1 MASSTSV
8 SQFSILAP
16 QHLSQSMFAPQI
28 AAMTPSEPRTP
39 AQPAKSS
46 HKAFRLNVSRS
57 SSAMKLPNPKPVS
70 NLPETAPLQPLV
82 QPSKF
87 STYSPVTQSK
97 TKSLAKNFVLDK
109 SKLSPS
115 KLQYRKAQQKKPTAV
130 SVFDE
135 GVTHTVLDTPP
146 SNTTVGKDPST
157 FSAAVTQ
164 LSRLSRHAS
173 PPKVAASGQST
184 PQDKADTETTTTEST
199 TVKNSPSIVTIKKRR
214 EFCSSKVISPKKG
227 KAIMVQETTGFSSGE
242 DYFVDLIRTCWSA
255 ISGQSTL
262 HSKLSITQI
271 SEIHNYFV
279 QNHKTMQ
286 IMKNDCIVEKP
297 APIHYKRKYPER
309 KLLLLDLDET
319 LIHCTGDASQRHRFD
334 MEVDF
339 INHEGIPL
347 TGYLNVRPYTQ
358 HFLEVMSE
366 NFEVVVFTA
375 SMKYY
380 ADRILKILDPH
391 RKYISEVFYRD
402 SCCRTRNEK
411 LVKDLTVF
419 KGIPLFEMILV
430 DNNAYCMW
438 PQPENGIPIIN
449 FEHDRKD
456 QELLKL
462 EPFLLSLKDSK
473 NHNALIRS
481 QFKLH
486 QILQSPTL
494 AQFYSHF

>member
-1 MASSTSV
+1 MASPTSV

-16 QHLSQSMFAPQI
+16 HHLSQSMFASQSVAP
-28 AAMTPSEPRTP
+28 TPGEPRTP
-39 AQPAKSS
+39 AQAAKSS

-57 SSAMKLPNPKPVS
+57 SSAMKLPHPKPLAGS
-70 NLPETAPLQPLV
+70 QETAPLQPLV

-87 STYSPVTQSK
+87 STYSPVMQSK
-97 TKSLAKNFVLDK
+97 TKSLSKNFVLDK

-130 SVFDE
+130 SVFDVE
-135 GVTHTVLDTPP
+135 VTHTVLDTPP
-146 SNTTVGKDPST
+146 SNTTAGKDPST

-164 LSRLSRHAS
+164 LSRLPRKAS
-173 PPKVAASGQST
+173 PHRAAASGQST
-184 PQDKADTETTTTEST
+184 PQDKTDAETTTTEST

-214 EFCSSKVISPKKG
+214 DFCSTKVISPKKG
-227 KAIMVQETTGFSSGE
+227 KVISVQETNSFSSGE

-262 HSKLSITQI
+262 HSKFSISQI
-271 SEIHNYFV
+271 SEMHNYFL

-286 IMKNDCIVEKP
+286 IMKNDCIVERP
-297 APIHYKRKYPER
+297 APIHYKRRYPDR

-319 LIHCTGDASQRHRFD
+319 LIHCTGDASQRQRFD

-347 TGYLNVRPYTQ
+347 TGYLNVRPYTH

-366 NFEVVVFTA
+366 NFEVVIFTA

-391 RKYISEVFYRD
+391 RKFISEVFYRD

-419 KGIPLFEMILV
+419 KGIPLSDMVLV
-430 DNNAYCMW
+430 DNNTYCMW
-438 PQPENGIPIIN
+438 PQPDNGIPIIN

-473 NHNALIRS
+473 HHNALIRS

-486 QILQSPTL
+486 QILQNPTL
-494 AQFYSHF
+494 AQYYSHF